1 MIVSELVTK
10 LQEFPQDARIVMFSD
25 SGWMDIDRVE
35 TVFGDFVAIMNEDE
49 FIYDENDEYPWHV
62 KGV

>member
-1 MIVSELVTK
+1 MTVSELIER
-10 LQEFPQDARIVMFSD
+10 LQDFPQDARVVMFPD

-49 FIYDENDEYPWHV
+49 FIYNDE
-62 KGV
+62 KGE